1 MKAHISLIKK
11 DLFLMG
17 NYLCFIPVFT
27 LVLPFFY
34 YWRLPDF
41 SLQKG
46 TGLLI
51 LIVASVYSEFLAYE
65 QIFLKDAEFP
75 KALSLLCASPYRR
88 RDIVLCRYLLFCL
101 VFIATAVIYTIPAM
115 LLPSS
120 FLPTMPEYAVAFF
133 LNTLLF
139 CILTPLQY
147 QFGFENS
154 KFVLVIIIMASCFLL
169 PVLLKKNAL
178 QPAWLLTLPSV
189 PLFLALLFS
198 REKRKKLGK
207 WVLFS
212 LLMTAL
218 YLPWMPYFYE
228 QVTRVEAGYWIPPIT
243 GETVW
248 SYFLWAF
255 GLAPVPQ
262 TTYVFLVISLLAGIS
277 CLVSVKKGGEEGK
290 AGVFALLCMAVPTLT
305 AGGGILLSLLK
316 QPIYRDQYVF
326 PAMGLFCLFTAI
338 GCRRFRKEIAALFL
352 VFFLAV
358 GAISYRDNYRAEYK
372 ATLTAQTEEFFSE
385 NLGERDLVVYNYQA
399 YYFNYKYYFPEERL
413 FYVRDVDLSRD
424 FNRIWFLD
432 TEMEWDFVPDQ
443 IIPYQLQI
451 EYVGHYGIEDNE
463 FDLYQVTKGAAP
475 EAGEP

>member
-65 QIFLKDAEFP
+65 QIFLKDAEYP

-88 RDIVLCRYLLFCL
+88 RDIVLCRYFCSAWFSLQPRLF
-101 VFIATAVIYTIPAM
+101 TPIPAM

-154 KFVLVIIIMASCFLL
+154 KFVPGNHYHGLL
-169 PVLLKKNAL
+169 LSSARTVEKNAL

-189 PLFLALLFS
+189 PLFLALLF
-198 REKRKKLGK
+198 
-207 WVLFS
+207 
-212 LLMTAL
+212 
-218 YLPWMPYFYE
+218 
-228 QVTRVEAGYWIPPIT
+228 
-243 GETVW
+243 
-248 SYFLWAF
+248 
-255 GLAPVPQ
+255 
-262 TTYVFLVISLLAGIS
+262 
-277 CLVSVKKGGEEGK
+277 
-290 AGVFALLCMAVPTLT
+290 LCAV
-305 AGGGILLSLLK
+305 LLSVSATVT
-316 QPIYRDQYVF
+316 IWIF
-326 PAMGLFCLFTAI
+326 G
-338 GCRRFRKEIAALFL
+338 RKEL
-352 VFFLAV
+352 
-358 GAISYRDNYRAEYK
+358 
-372 ATLTAQTEEFFSE
+372 
-385 NLGERDLVVYNYQA
+385 
-399 YYFNYKYYFPEERL
+399 
-413 FYVRDVDLSRD
+413 
-424 FNRIWFLD
+424 
-432 TEMEWDFVPDQ
+432 M
-443 IIPYQLQI
+443 
-451 EYVGHYGIEDNE
+451 
-463 FDLYQVTKGAAP
+463 
-475 EAGEP
+475 

>member
-65 QIFLKDAEFP
+65 QIFLKDAEYP

-154 KFVLVIIIMASCFLL
+154 KFVLLIIIMASCFLL

-178 QPAWLLTLPSV
+178 QPAWLLTLPSI
-189 PLFLALLFS
+189 PLFLALLF
-198 REKRKKLGK
+198 
-207 WVLFS
+207 
-212 LLMTAL
+212 
-218 YLPWMPYFYE
+218 
-228 QVTRVEAGYWIPPIT
+228 
-243 GETVW
+243 
-248 SYFLWAF
+248 
-255 GLAPVPQ
+255 
-262 TTYVFLVISLLAGIS
+262 
-277 CLVSVKKGGEEGK
+277 
-290 AGVFALLCMAVPTLT
+290 LCAV
-305 AGGGILLSLLK
+305 LLSVSATVT
-316 QPIYRDQYVF
+316 IWIF
-326 PAMGLFCLFTAI
+326 G
-338 GCRRFRKEIAALFL
+338 RKEL
-352 VFFLAV
+352 
-358 GAISYRDNYRAEYK
+358 
-372 ATLTAQTEEFFSE
+372 
-385 NLGERDLVVYNYQA
+385 
-399 YYFNYKYYFPEERL
+399 
-413 FYVRDVDLSRD
+413 
-424 FNRIWFLD
+424 
-432 TEMEWDFVPDQ
+432 M
-443 IIPYQLQI
+443 
-451 EYVGHYGIEDNE
+451 
-463 FDLYQVTKGAAP
+463 
-475 EAGEP
+475 